1 LGEENHMTRIKD
13 NWTLQE
19 MIKLLKYVQKRVG
32 KVFLSDDVMDLL
44 DEEKQL
50 EELYED
56 DPLRRNIKRKRK
68 DLVNEHMVSF

>member
-1 LGEENHMTRIKD
+1 MTRIKD